1 MKSIL
6 ERKKELD
13 LLVHKLLISYKN
25 VRLEY
30 NLLDRNV
37 DISSEQFKQQKQ
49 VQSIENSIE
58 NIYVKMLEDSGIDVK
73 TQNILKNNENSQIKN
88 IHQNHEK
95 NENLKVQ
102 LKNKSHVQ
110 NGALERKRIIEFR
123 LLREKICLCIYIFL
137 ICVFLYVSFKDI
149 RHIDKILFTNTTMN
163 TNLQETP
170 SRMK

>member
-73 TQNILKNNENSQIKN
+73 TQNI
-88 IHQNHEK
+88 
-95 NENLKVQ
+95 
-102 LKNKSHVQ
+102 
-110 NGALERKRIIEFR
+110 
-123 LLREKICLCIYIFL
+123 
-137 ICVFLYVSFKDI
+137 
-149 RHIDKILFTNTTMN
+149 
-163 TNLQETP
+163 
-170 SRMK
+170 